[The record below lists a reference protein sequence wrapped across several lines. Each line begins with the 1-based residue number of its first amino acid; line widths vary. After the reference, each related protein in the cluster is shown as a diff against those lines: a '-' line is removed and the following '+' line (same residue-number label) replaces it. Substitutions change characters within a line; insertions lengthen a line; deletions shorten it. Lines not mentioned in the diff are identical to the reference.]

1 MNSKND
7 RYRIDRTAFS
17 ITTVEDAHTTDKVFW
32 RSTTPEE
39 RLEALENL
47 RQTIYG
53 YDPALA
59 RLQRVLEVIE
69 RK

>member
-7 RYRIDRTAFS
+7 QYRIDRTAFS
-17 ITTVEDAHTTDKVFW
+17 IATVEDAHTTDKGFW
-32 RSTTPEE
+32 HSRTPEE

-53 YDPALA
+53 YDPALT